1 MTVYLRSSDS
11 SGIALK
17 IFGMAIFVKKS
28 VGTCSFIQKLYSNRL
43 QCVFCIHK
51 CIDKIV
57 GVCACMLVSVQAGC
71 LHCTSSVSHGPTDA
85 LFTSNGGF
93 WLYKAEAQAVG
104 STAYDVIYIRL
115 RPRHVGQPSIP
126 STATAACSLPLVY
139 LVRVAGAGDLL
150 MECKRQ
156 MTGLLMESRQAG

>member
-1 MTVYLRSSDS
+1 MCARVCLSASRRDVCTVSP
-11 SGIALK
+11 
-17 IFGMAIFVKKS
+17 
-28 VGTCSFIQKLYSNRL
+28 
-43 QCVFCIHK
+43 
-51 CIDKIV
+51 
-57 GVCACMLVSVQAGC
+57 
-71 LHCTSSVSHGPTDA
+71 VSHSPADA

-126 STATAACSLPLVY
+126 STATAASRLPSVY

-156 MTGLLMESRQAG
+156 MTGLLMESR